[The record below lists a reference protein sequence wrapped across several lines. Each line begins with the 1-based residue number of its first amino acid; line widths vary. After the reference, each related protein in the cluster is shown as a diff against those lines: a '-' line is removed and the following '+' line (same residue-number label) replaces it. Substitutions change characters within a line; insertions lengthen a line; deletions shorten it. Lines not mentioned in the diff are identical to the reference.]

1 VDKLDFPRIKRLPP
15 YVFNI
20 VNNLKQQA
28 RQAGED
34 IIDFGLGN
42 PDGPAPPHVVDKLVE
57 AAKKTANHRYSTSR
71 GIDKLRLA
79 ICNWYK
85 RRYDVDLD
93 PESEA
98 VVTIGSK
105 EGISHLML
113 ACLGPGDVVLCPSP
127 SYPIHHYSV
136 IIANGDL
143 HVVPLIP
150 GEDFF
155 AKLVAAVRT
164 TWPRPKMMLL
174 NFPHNPTTEVTDLDF
189 FVKVVD
195 FAREHDILVVH
206 DLAYADITFDGY
218 QPPSF
223 LQVPGAKEIGV
234 EFYTLSKS
242 YNMPG
247 WRVAFCVGNPEMIG
261 ALTRLEAYFDYG
273 IFQPIQIAAV
283 HALNGPQ
290 DSTEKIRRTYE
301 SRRNVLV
308 NGLNRIGWEVAPPQ
322 ATMFVWARIPE
333 HLRHLGS
340 IEFSKHV
347 LKEGKVAVSPGIG
360 FGEFGDEYVRFALIE
375 NEHRTRQAIRGLRR
389 ALNMPAPRK
398 IQRVAS

>member
-1 VDKLDFPRIKRLPP
+1 MMDFPRIKRLPP

-20 VNNLKQQA
+20 VNSLKQQA

-42 PDGPAPPHVVDKLVE
+42 PDGPAPQHVVDKLVE
-57 AAKKTANHRYSTSR
+57 AAKKRANHRYSTSR

-79 ICNWYK
+79 ISSWYK
-85 RRYDVDLD
+85 RRFDVDID

-113 ACLGPGDVVLCPSP
+113 ACTGPGDVVLTPSP

-136 IIANGDL
+136 IIAGADL
-143 HVVPLIP
+143 RLVPLVP

-155 AKLVAAVRT
+155 AALTEAVRT
-164 TWPRPKMMLL
+164 TSPRPKMMLL
-174 NFPHNPTTEVTDLDF
+174 NFPHNPTTEVCDLDF
-189 FVKVVD
+189 FRRIVE
-195 FAREHDILVVH
+195 FAKEHEILVVH

-218 QPPSF
+218 QAPSF
-223 LQVPGAKEIGV
+223 LQVPGAKDIGV
-234 EFYTLSKS
+234 EFFTLSKS

-247 WRVAFCVGNPEMIG
+247 WRVAFCVGNPEIIG
-261 ALTRLEAYFDYG
+261 ALTRLKAYFDYG

-290 DSTEKIRRTYE
+290 DETEKIRRTYQD
-301 SRRNVLV
+301 RRDALV
-308 NGLNRIGWEVAPPQ
+308 SGLNRIGWEVATPK

-360 FGEFGDEYVRFALIE
+360 FGEFGDDYVRFALIE

-389 ALNMPAPRK
+389 AIQMPADARVH
-398 IQRVAS
+398 RVAS